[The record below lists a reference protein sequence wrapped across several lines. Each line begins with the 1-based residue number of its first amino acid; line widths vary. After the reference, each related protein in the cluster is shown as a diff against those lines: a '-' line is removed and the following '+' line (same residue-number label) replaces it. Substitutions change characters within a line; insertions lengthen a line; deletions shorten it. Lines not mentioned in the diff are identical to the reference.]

1 MSMKLVVLGAGGFIG
16 GWLCEELADR
26 KDVTLVACVRQW
38 SSAVRLARRGLE
50 VVQLDLEAVTGDVP
64 VLTGADVV
72 VNVSMPAP
80 EREPELALRLYSA
93 CAVAGVR
100 KFIQFSSMA
109 VYGDQVGDLDEDTP
123 LAPSGEYGRGKAE
136 MERRLLAAV
145 AGSGPQLFILRP
157 TIVYGPFSDAWTV
170 RYARRIAVGRWRS
183 LGWAGAG
190 TCNLVHVQDVAES
203 VVLAA
208 WAQPD
213 SKSHVLNINGPELVT
228 WNEYIARFG
237 DALEVG
243 GRTHVNPLLFSLTST
258 AVNVVR
264 KTGSWIKRKSIPIPL
279 RSAPGLMRTAR
290 SAVDL
295 YPAPEELHLLR
306 QKVRCSR
313 DRAARVLGF
322 SPSMSLD
329 EGLRQSVA
337 WCRVHGVV

>member
-1 MSMKLVVLGAGGFIG
+1 MKIVIFGAGGFIG

-26 KDVTLVACVRQW
+26 QDVELVACVRQW
-38 SSAVRLARRGLE
+38 SSAVRLARRGLD
-50 VVQLDLEAVTGDVP
+50 VVQLDLEAATRD
-64 VLTGADVV
+64 LTVIASADVV
-72 VNVSMPAP
+72 VNVSMPLP

-109 VYGDQVGDLDEDTP
+109 VYGDRTGDVDEDTP
-123 LAPSGEYGRGKAE
+123 LAPSDDYGRGKAQ
-136 MERRLLAAV
+136 MERRLLEAA

-190 TCNLVHVQDVAES
+190 TCNLVHVQDVAKS
-203 VVLAA
+203 VVLTVR
-208 WAQPD
+208 AQPD

-237 DALEVG
+237 DALEVRD
-243 GRTHVNPLLFSLTST
+243 RTSMNPLLFSLTST
-258 AVNVVR
+258 AVHVVR
-264 KTGSWIKRKSIPIPL
+264 KAGSWVKRKSIRLPL
-279 RSAPGLMRTAR
+279 QSAPALVRTAQ
-290 SAVDL
+290 SVVNL
-295 YPAPEELHLLR
+295 YPTPEELHLLR
-306 QKVRCSR
+306 RKVRCSR
-313 DRAARVLGF
+313 DRAARVIGF